1 MPLYV
6 VPKLAV
12 VHSPD
17 VAQVVGTAAAS
28 GALALAVLALVV
40 ETSSCAVVHSPDD
53 ALVVGTATGAL
64 ALVAVL
70 ALVLET
76 SGVVVAHSLD
86 FALDSILVAA

>member
-1 MPLYV
+1 VPLFV
-6 VPKLAV
+6 VPKIAV
-12 VHSPD
+12 AHRPD
-17 VAQVVGTAAAS
+17 IALVVGTAAAS

-40 ETSSCAVVHSPDD
+40 ETSSCAVVHSSDD

-86 FALDSILVAA
+86 FALDGILVAA